1 MEAKKV
7 VADLPES
14 SNTFWEHANTEIH
27 DIAEE
32 ERGCD
37 HYFYHRTAQEVE
49 CRNCNIG
56 FYLDNYSE
64 VIDGHI
70 YRDEEF
76 VI

>member
-7 VADLPES
+7 LADLPDS
-14 SNTFWEHANTEIH
+14 SDKFWENA
-27 DIAEE
+27 DIEVEE
-32 ERGCD
+32 VTDPEECD

-49 CRNCNIG
+49 CRNCHIG
-56 FYLDNYSE
+56 YYLDNYSE

-70 YRDEEF
+70 YYDEDF